1 MKFQFLKNNE
11 DYDPITN
18 KMLIIIK
25 MHMDKQYK
33 VDTMRYSMSTK
44 SDDKSSSTYPCDRNA
59 HSITRENP
67 SV

>member
-18 KMLIIIK
+18 KMLNIIK

-33 VDTMRYSMSTK
+33 VDTMRYSM
-44 SDDKSSSTYPCDRNA
+44 
-59 HSITRENP
+59 
-67 SV
+67 